1 MHSEKKNGDNHHG
14 FTRTPHTDHVKV
26 SDLYCG
32 KIFTIRR
39 LVTFLVDH
47 LLIYI
52 LFVQATANFY
62 FPARPWAPSK
72 MAPDLQDLSILHVG
86 FSVPT
91 KGEEESKSK
100 RYLEEDCMSVDFE
113 IELMSVQK

>member
-1 MHSEKKNGDNHHG
+1 
-14 FTRTPHTDHVKV
+14 
-26 SDLYCG
+26 
-32 KIFTIRR
+32 
-39 LVTFLVDH
+39 
-47 LLIYI
+47 
-52 LFVQATANFY
+52 
-62 FPARPWAPSK
+62 
-72 MAPDLQDLSILHVG
+72 MAPDLQDVSSLHVG